1 VDPRPADLLA
11 SIAGALVP
19 DLAVVSQALTERILE
34 MEPSLGDDPAV
45 VDGLYASV
53 SENVDQL
60 TGTLTHG
67 PAPRDTSAPAAA
79 LAWARMLAQRDIPM
93 ATLLRA
99 YRVGQ
104 ARYHQLA
111 MAEIARLAPDADAA
125 AATATLL
132 SEMTFAFVDRTSED
146 VMEAYQA
153 ERDAWV
159 QNRAAA
165 RAAQIATIVGGG
177 PVDLAE
183 AERILGYALDGPH
196 VGAVFWSDD
205 GAIANAAGLDREI
218 TRLAEHLGCPRAPL
232 VVPLHTN
239 TVGVWFPR
247 RSLAFPQWPQNTETT
262 LRLALGDP
270 ASGPDGFRLSHRQAL
285 AARGVAEFAAAD
297 RRRPVTAWSAVGPV
311 ALMCADRDQLAAWVQ
326 STLGGLGVADEGM
339 ERLRETLLLFLGNRS
354 FTNTAKAQHLHKNTI
369 QYRVKRAEDALG
381 RPLEEHRDDIE
392 LALRVCHWVGS
403 PVMATTRPGAGATR

>member
-1 VDPRPADLLA
+1 LA
-11 SIAGALVP
+11 AIAAALRP
-19 DLAVVSQALTERILE
+19 DLGQVSRALTERILE
-34 MEPSLGDDPAV
+34 MEPALGEAPAV

-60 TGTLTHG
+60 TGTLIDG
-67 PAPRDTSAPAAA
+67 PAPRDTPAPAAA

-111 MAEIARLAPDADAA
+111 MAEIARLTSDADTAT
-125 AATATLL
+125 ATATLL
-132 SEMTFAFVDRTSED
+132 SEVTFAFVDRTSED

-165 RAAQIATIVGGG
+165 RAAQIAALLGGG
-177 PVDLAE
+177 PVDLGE

-196 VGAVFWSDD
+196 VAALFWSDD
-205 GAIANAAGLDREI
+205 GALADAAGLDREI
-218 TRLAEHLGCPRAPL
+218 TRLAEHLGCPRPPL
-232 VVPLHTN
+232 VVPLPTN
-239 TVGVWFPR
+239 TVGAWFPR
-247 RSLAFPQWPQNTETT
+247 RSPAVPQWPESTDTA
-262 LRLALGDP
+262 LRLAIGNP
-270 ASGPDGFRLSHRQAL
+270 ASGPDGFRLTHRQARAAL
-285 AARGVAEFAAAD
+285 AVAEFADAEH
-297 RRRPVTAWSAVGPV
+297 RRAVTAWSVVGPV
-311 ALMCADRDQLAAWVQ
+311 ALMCADRDQLAVWVQ
-326 STLGGLGVADEGM
+326 ATLGGLAAADEGM

-403 PVMATTRPGAGATR
+403 PVLRPPGAAR